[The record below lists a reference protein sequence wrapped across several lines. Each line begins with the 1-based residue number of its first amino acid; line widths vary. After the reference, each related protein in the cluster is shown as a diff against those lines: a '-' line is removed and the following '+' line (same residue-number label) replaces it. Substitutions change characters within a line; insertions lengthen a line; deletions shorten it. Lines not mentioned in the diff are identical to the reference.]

1 MYRTRVGTFELDETR
16 PDGKSPEGVL
26 FECITSWRDNLIAGA
41 GLTTTNLEREHPPQV
56 FRHCQFRGTPGGKDD
71 FYSPTYPA
79 LYIELRILPMVSFYK
94 KRIPIY
100 TRRIMILKTVVVLLG
115 IAATVLAKYEQPL
128 FITIVSGAA
137 VSLVSWAEFSEAPSK
152 VERYTKSITSLK
164 NLLCW
169 WDSLGDVQKATKD
182 AIGKLVITSETIISE
197 EQLAWTSS
205 SSKQGGPDSS
215 KDQAAAEDESE
226 PSRGKRDSTKG
237 A

>member
-1 MYRTRVGTFELDETR
+1 
-16 PDGKSPEGVL
+16 
-26 FECITSWRDNLIAGA
+26 
-41 GLTTTNLEREHPPQV
+41 
-56 FRHCQFRGTPGGKDD
+56 
-71 FYSPTYPA
+71 
-79 LYIELRILPMVSFYK
+79 MVSFYK
-94 KRIPIY
+94 KRLPIY
-100 TRRIMILKTVVVLLG
+100 NRRNSILNTVVVLLG

-128 FITIVSGAA
+128 FITIVSGAV

-215 KDQAAAEDESE
+215 KDEAAAEDESE
-226 PSRGKRDSTKG
+226 SSRGKRDSTKG